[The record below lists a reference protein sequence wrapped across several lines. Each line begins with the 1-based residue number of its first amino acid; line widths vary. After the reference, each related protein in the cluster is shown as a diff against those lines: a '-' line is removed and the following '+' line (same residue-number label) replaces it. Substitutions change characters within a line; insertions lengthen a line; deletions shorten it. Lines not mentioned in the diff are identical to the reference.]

1 MSDMLIVS
9 FGMTVRR
16 QREARGWSQ
25 EQLAGQADLNRSYV
39 GEIERGQVTA
49 SLVTLQKL
57 AAALG
62 LASGD
67 LLRLSEQQHQA
78 QQAKA
83 IRLTAIVCCAKAGNL
98 HPGDSG
104 NQSGISTSS

>member
-39 GEIERGQVTA
+39 G
-49 SLVTLQKL
+49 
-57 AAALG
+57 AA
-62 LASGD
+62 
-67 LLRLSEQQHQA
+67 R
-78 QQAKA
+78 
-83 IRLTAIVCCAKAGNL
+83 
-98 HPGDSG
+98 
-104 NQSGISTSS
+104 